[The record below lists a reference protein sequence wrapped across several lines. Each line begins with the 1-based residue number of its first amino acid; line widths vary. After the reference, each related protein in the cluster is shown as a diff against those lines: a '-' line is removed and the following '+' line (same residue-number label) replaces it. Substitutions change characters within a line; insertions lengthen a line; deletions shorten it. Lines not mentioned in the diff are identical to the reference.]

1 MHLTSCTAEPLR
13 KPATISSPM
22 CFGSGAL
29 AEYAVTGSRPSATAT
44 GIRPSGAARRS
55 ARPSLWIC
63 QCMNVERRSIF
74 CIRYMPTLRT
84 PVAWSLVITAG
95 SVMNGAGSSGQQRWI
110 GSTSRFTSSPV
121 STISWQ
127 AAFDTSFGIESAIDL
142 SLPSERTLSTSPCGG
157 CSSRISPS
165 LSARSSSFSTPNAMH
180 MRFSV
185 PNWLI
190 RSGCAAPFGF
200 SNRSAGPPD
209 LTTRSTISVISR
221 SGSTSAEMRTSSPF
235 LLEEGDPFAQ
245 VGGG

>member
-1 MHLTSCTAEPLR
+1 MGCRSPCGRRTGPRSPTSLRSTQPSSTISALAGTSRSTVLHLTSCTAEPFR

-22 CFGSGAL
+22 CFGRGAL

-44 GIRPSGAARRS
+44 GILPSGAARRS

-84 PVAWSLVITAG
+84 PVARSLVITAG

-127 AAFDTSFGIESAIDL
+127 AALATSFGIESAIDL

-165 LSARSSSFSTPNAMH
+165 LSASSSSFSTPNAMH

-185 PNWLI
+185 PN
-190 RSGCAAPFGF
+190 
-200 SNRSAGPPD
+200 
-209 LTTRSTISVISR
+209 
-221 SGSTSAEMRTSSPF
+221 
-235 LLEEGDPFAQ
+235 
-245 VGGG
+245 

>member
-1 MHLTSCTAEPLR
+1 M
-13 KPATISSPM
+13 
-22 CFGSGAL
+22 
-29 AEYAVTGSRPSATAT
+29 TGSSPSATAT

-84 PVAWSLVITAG
+84 PVAWSFVITAG

-110 GSTSRFTSSPV
+110 GNRSRSTSSPV
-121 STISWQ
+121 STTSWQ
-127 AAFDTSFGIESAIDL
+127 AAFETSFGIESAIDF
-142 SLPSERTLSTSPCGG
+142 SFPSERTLSTSPCGG

-180 MRFSV
+180 IRFSV

-190 RSGCAAPFGF
+190 RSGCCGALRVLEQERGP
-200 SNRSAGPPD
+200 AGLDDAVDD
-209 LTTRSTISVISR
+209 LGDLEVGVDLGRD
-221 SGSTSAEMRTSSPF
+221 ANELAL
-235 LLEEGDPFAQ
+235 LLEKGDPLAQ
-245 VGGG
+245 VGGRARHGAPV